1 LRSTP
6 LTEEQVREV
15 VRHITEKGSP
25 AIADGQ
31 IDRDEI
37 AQFISDMTHYDA
49 GLENVQRVASTLAAA
64 GWPLA
69 GVTGVDVS
77 EAESE
82 SAAAS

>member
-1 LRSTP
+1 
-6 LTEEQVREV
+6 
-15 VRHITEKGSP
+15 
-25 AIADGQ
+25 
-31 IDRDEI
+31 
-37 AQFISDMTHYDA
+37 MTHYDA